1 MQPLFIISGT
11 YDEYL
16 TWYHENRDTDQQRAA
31 VYVQNGATL
40 TRLHNGGD
48 PHGKFIGTWRKRAD
62 IMDIL
67 SELIKMTFHNGKL
80 ITLYEELFAEQV
92 AKQATKQAT
101 ITKQKIDELQR
112 IVTDQLMRLNE
123 EEHDRI

>member
-16 TWYHENRDTDQQRAA
+16 KWYHENPHEQMAA
-31 VYVQNGATL
+31 VYVQNVSTM
-40 TRLHNGGD
+40 TRLHNGGE

-67 SELIKMTFHNGKL
+67 SELIKMTHNNGKL
-80 ITLYEELFAEQV
+80 IALYEELHAERTSKKAV
-92 AKQATKQAT
+92 
-101 ITKQKIDELQR
+101 ITKQKFEELQR
-112 IVTDQLMRLNE
+112 IVTDQLMSLHGNE
-123 EEHDRI
+123 YDRI

>member
-62 IMDIL
+62 IMVIL
-67 SELIKMTFHNGKL
+67 PELIKMTYHNGKL
-80 ITLYEELFAEQV
+80 IKLYEELREV
-92 AKQATKQAT
+92 EST
-101 ITKQKIDELQR
+101 IKLLKFEELQR
-112 IVTDQLMRLNE
+112 IVTDHLMRLNE

>member
-11 YDEYL
+11 YAEYL
-16 TWYHENRDTDQQRAA
+16 EWYDENRDTDQQLAA

-67 SELIKMTFHNGKL
+67 SELIKMTHNNGKL
-80 ITLYEELFAEQV
+80 IKLYEELHAERV
-92 AKQATKQAT
+92 AKEDT
-101 ITKQKIDELQR
+101 ITKQKFEELQR
-112 IVTDQLMRLNE
+112 IVTDQLMRLHE
-123 EEHDRI
+123 EEYGRI